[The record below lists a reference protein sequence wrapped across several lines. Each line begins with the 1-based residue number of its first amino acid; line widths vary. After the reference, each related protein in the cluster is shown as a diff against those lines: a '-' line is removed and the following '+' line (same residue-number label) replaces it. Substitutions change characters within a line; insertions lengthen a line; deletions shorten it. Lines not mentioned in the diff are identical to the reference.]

1 MSQAVEQA
9 NDNDVLNETVVP
21 DAHDV
26 YPITKSN
33 LVNPVGLTQT
43 VAVGVCVG
51 DADGVFVGVGVRVVV
66 GDADGVTVPVGVGV
80 CVGDADGVTVPVGVG
95 VCVGNGVEDA
105 GKVWLGVCVGVW
117 DGVGV

>member
-51 DADGVFVGVGVRVVV
+51 DADGV
-66 GDADGVTVPVGVGV
+66 
-80 CVGDADGVTVPVGVG
+80 TVPVGVG